1 MFSVTE
7 RKHNCARKRDK
18 NMLNKALFI
27 GHSLV
32 GPVMPNMFNTF
43 MAAQGLD
50 ARAEAQVINGAPL
63 RYNWD
68 NGATAEGVNA
78 RAVLPSGEYDA
89 VVVTEAIPLADQI
102 RWNDSQGYA
111 KQYYDLAVGANPDA
125 QFYVYETWH
134 YIGADT
140 NAWRAQIA
148 SDLSAWEGIVDH
160 INANRTGNTPEA
172 LIVPA
177 GQAMGNLHD
186 AIEAGQ
192 VPGLSSIRDLF
203 TDDIHLTQ
211 TGVWFI
217 AALQAE
223 VLAGV
228 DAGTAP
234 LQTSSP
240 FGVAY
245 GGPTAAMASAM
256 NVVIDQTIA
265 EYARDGVTGGGTVTQ
280 PDVPVTPVEPVV
292 PDQPVTPVAPVEPD
306 VPVVPDA
313 PVEPAP
319 PALPAAIDGDSAN
332 NTLLGD
338 DTANL
343 IRGFAGN
350 DTLTGGDGADTLDGG
365 SGWDS
370 AIFGDGQEHFTLT
383 LRATGLEITDRTT
396 QTTDAL
402 VDIED
407 IQFFDPQREAQ
418 DMRVD
423 LTQVSGA
430 TGLTESQMARFVEL
444 YIGYFNRAPDAMG
457 LNFWGTA
464 HANGMS
470 LEDIAASF
478 INQPETRETY
488 PDSMS
493 TTDVVTTVYNNVL
506 GRAADSE
513 GFAFWKA
520 ALDSGGVSRD
530 QFILALLEGAK
541 AAPGAD
547 AGAAFNAQQNADRQY
562 LADKTDIGAYFAVH
576 LGMSDVEDA
585 RSAMAAFDGSSRSL
599 DTAIALIDGYYADV
613 TQSGGDA
620 FLMPLVGVLSDPDW
634 G

>member
-1 MFSVTE
+1 
-7 RKHNCARKRDK
+7 
-18 NMLNKALFI
+18 MLNKALFI

-32 GPVMPNMFNTF
+32 GPVMPNMFNAF
-43 MAAQGLD
+43 MADQGLD
-50 ARAEAQVINGAPL
+50 TRADAQVINGSPL

-68 NGATAEGVNA
+68 NGASAEGVNA
-78 RAVLPSGEYDA
+78 RAVLPSGDYDA

-102 RWNDSQGYA
+102 RWNDTEGYA
-111 KQYYDLAVGANPDA
+111 KQYYDLAVGANPNA

-140 NAWRAQIA
+140 AAWRAQIA
-148 SDLSAWEGIVDH
+148 SDLSLWEGIVDH
-160 INANRTGNTPEA
+160 INANREGNTPEA

-177 GQAMGNLHD
+177 GQALGNLHD

-203 TDDIHLTQ
+203 SDDIHLTE
-211 TGVWFI
+211 TGAWFI

-228 DAGTAP
+228 DAATAP
-234 LQTSSP
+234 LQTASP

-245 GGPTAAMASAM
+245 EGPTAAMASAM
-256 NVVIDQTIA
+256 NVVIDQTLA
-265 EYARDGVTGGGTVTQ
+265 AYGRDGVDSAGQVS
-280 PDVPVTPVEPVV
+280 PPVV
-292 PDQPVTPVAPVEPD
+292 PDPSAPDIPD
-306 VPVVPDA
+306 VPA
-313 PVEPAP
+313 PPAT

-350 DTLTGGDGADTLDGG
+350 DTLTGGEGADTLDGG
-365 SGWDS
+365 EGWDS
-370 AIFGDGQEHFTLT
+370 AIYADGQEHFTLT
-383 LRATGLEITDRTT
+383 LRSTGPEVTDRTT
-396 QTTDAL
+396 NTTDAL
-402 VDIED
+402 VGIED

-423 LTQVSGA
+423 LTEVSG
-430 TGLTESQMARFVEL
+430 TTQLTEAQLESFVEL
-444 YIGYFNRAPDAMG
+444 YIGYFNRAPDAFG

-470 LEDIAASF
+470 LQDIAASF
-478 INQPETRETY
+478 IDQPETRATY

-493 TTDVVTTVYNNVL
+493 TADVVSAVYANVL
-506 GRAADSE
+506 GRTADGD
-513 GFAFWKA
+513 GFAFWTD

-541 AAPGAD
+541 AAPSA
-547 AGAAFNAQQNADRQY
+547 NATPEFTQQQNTDRQY

-585 RSAMAAFDGSSRSL
+585 RTAMAAFDGSSSSL
-599 DTAIALIDGYYADV
+599 NTAVALIDGFYSGIA
-613 TQSGGDA
+613 QPGGDA

-634 G
+634 L